1 MNSGTWECRQM
12 PNFKGNDDLGK
23 LDKEYLNNLQFK
35 FGPFCPQHSKTF
47 DI

>member
-1 MNSGTWECRQM
+1 M

-23 LDKEYLNNLQFK
+23 LNKKYLNDLLLK
-35 FGPFCPQHSKTF
+35 FDPFCLQHTKTF